1 MFRGVGH
8 GSSID
13 LVIYVLTLNG
23 NRHPLSTKIAFI
35 LQDLNS
41 GCSPVC
47 ELRVPGQPIF
57 CILKTA
63 LRLPSYYRGVTKS
76 LRNIVTD
83 INFGAVKLALNL
95 PNISLFLLIL
105 SPSHESRFAKS
116 PPQYII
122 RELKQ
127 RRRRRRRG
135 QYLVKN
141 EFIFYKRNSRLSRF
155 VQYANGF
162 KNVLKLNIYW
172 RRSILNGNTK
182 N

>member
-1 MFRGVGH
+1 MSFQLQIQRE
-8 GSSID
+8 SSIE
-13 LVIYVLTLNG
+13 
-23 NRHPLSTKIAFI
+23 
-35 LQDLNS
+35 DLNS

-57 CILKTA
+57 CILNPA
-63 LRLPSYYRGVTKS
+63 LRLPSYYRGITKS

-83 INFGAVKLALNL
+83 INFRARKLALNL

-116 PPQYII
+116 PPQYSI

-127 RRRRRRRG
+127 RRRRRRR
-135 QYLVKN
+135 VKN

-155 VQYANGF
+155 VQYANDF
-162 KNVLKLNIYW
+162 KNVLKLNICW